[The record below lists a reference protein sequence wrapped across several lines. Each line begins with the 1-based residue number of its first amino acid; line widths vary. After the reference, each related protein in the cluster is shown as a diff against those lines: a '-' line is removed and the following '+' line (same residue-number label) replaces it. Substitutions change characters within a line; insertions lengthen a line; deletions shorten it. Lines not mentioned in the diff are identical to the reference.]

1 MLLIAFYNLVLK
13 NNLDMMEANQKFKFA
28 AKKDAAI
35 LKSDRKN
42 ETQQ

>member
-13 NNLDMMEANQKFKFA
+13 NNLDMEANQKFKFA